1 MYDPVGGD
9 LAETVFRS
17 TAWGG
22 RYLVIGFAAGDV
34 PAIPL
39 NLPLLKVAS
48 IVGVFFG
55 SFSAKQPEIATANLE
70 EITRMI
76 VAGELNPPVTETLP
90 LERVVDAFELLAL
103 RRAMGKVILQVAS

>member
-1 MYDPVGGD
+1 M
-9 LAETVFRS
+9 
-17 TAWGG
+17 
-22 RYLVIGFAAGDV
+22 IGFAAGDV

-55 SFSAKQPEIATANLE
+55 SFSAKQPQIAAANLE

-76 VAGELNPPVTETLP
+76 VAGELNPPVTETFP
-90 LERVVDAFELLAL
+90 LERVVDAFELMAS
-103 RRAMGKVILQVAS
+103 RRAMGKVVLHVAG